1 MGGWT
6 NIRTDLLTNLPTDR
20 QMDIWS
26 HPLRDA
32 RTHLK
37 INEVVYFTMGIV
49 FVTSIVV
56 IVIIVVVV
64 VVPTSTCFLNGA

>member
-1 MGGWT
+1 MVT
-6 NIRTDLLTNLPTDR
+6 P
-20 QMDIWS
+20 S
-26 HPLRDA
+26 YRDV

-56 IVIIVVVV
+56 IVIIVVVLLLLLLYPQV
-64 VVPTSTCFLNGA
+64 LVFLMGLNYF